1 VSEARTVKA
10 RWPVCGRCNHPGPL
24 HSHEGEPGPCAAKG
38 CHGGPD
44 NEPCPGF
51 ISAGDWA
58 VRQDLSA
65 AIDEAQAQAQA
76 DPRMASEAMQ
86 ARAAELRERIEA
98 ELTAE
103 RRTMLVR
110 AAAGAALVLA
120 VAVLIR
126 AVRRRD
132 RS

>member
-1 VSEARTVKA
+1 VSQPHAVKA
-10 RWPVCGRCNHPGPL
+10 RWPVCGRCSHPGPL
-24 HSHEGEPGPCAAKG
+24 HSHEGKPGPCLAQG

-51 ISAGDWA
+51 ISAEDWA
-58 VRQDLSA
+58 TRQDLSD
-65 AIDEAQAQAQA
+65 AIDEAQAES
-76 DPRMASEAMQ
+76 RMDEMQ
-86 ARAAELRERIEA
+86 ARAAELRARLEA

-110 AAAGAALVLA
+110 AAAGAALVLT
-120 VAVLIR
+120 VVVLIR